1 MSLIRTTRRSG
12 LTLIVLG
19 LAGAAFFWVTDPRF
33 GPAVQRGRPAYDPRS
48 WLAAMRGNPTNLV
61 DAGADASVATMVG
74 LVGSLSILG
83 VGLYLMSRRKV

>member
-19 LAGAAFFWVTDPRF
+19 LAGAAFFWVTDPRY
-33 GPAVQRGRPAYDPRS
+33 GPPVHGGHPAYDPRA
-48 WLAAMRGNPTNLV
+48 WLAKMRGSPVNQI
-61 DAGADASVATMVG
+61 DAAADASVATFVG
-74 LVGSLSILG
+74 LVGSVSVLG